1 VGAGLF
7 GLAVWLSAADYPGP
21 AALAV
26 LGGIALLAG
35 GLVLRRGRLA
45 TAGLALFGV
54 GYGVALVGK
63 GLDPAAGLF
72 AGGLA
77 LTAELAFWALEPG
90 AQVRIARAATGRRA
104 LVVTAVALGAALSG
118 SVLLLVVSDPVGS
131 GASLGIAGVLAV
143 VVIFAVAVVLARSL
157 RSGVG

>member
-21 AALAV
+21 AALAA

-45 TAGLALFGV
+45 TAGLAVLGV
-54 GYGVALVGK
+54 GCGVALVGK

-77 LTAELAFWALEPG
+77 CTAELAFWALEPG
-90 AQVRIARAATGRRA
+90 AQVRVARAATGRRA

-118 SVLLLVVSDPVGS
+118 SVLLLLVSDPVGS

-143 VVIFAVAVVLARSL
+143 VAIFAVAVVLARSL
-157 RSGVG
+157 RSHVG